1 MNIVTIKRGD
11 TLVLTGVY
19 KQSNGIVMNLT
30 GYVLEI
36 NIINS
41 SDRTVATIK
50 SDNITSN
57 RSVVITDAINGAFTL
72 VVKDTEAFKDDD
84 YYYIDF
90 KAVGSNGY
98 EQTSKALRLK
108 IKNKLV

>member
-1 MNIVTIKRGD
+1 MNSVTIKRGD

-50 SDNITSN
+50 S
-57 RSVVITDAINGAFTL
+57 
-72 VVKDTEAFKDDD
+72 
-84 YYYIDF
+84 
-90 KAVGSNGY
+90 
-98 EQTSKALRLK
+98 
-108 IKNKLV
+108 

>member
-50 SDNITSN
+50 SDNVTSN

-72 VVKDTEAFKDDD
+72 MVKDTEAFKDDD

-98 EQTSKALRLK
+98 EQTSKTLRLK

>member
-1 MNIVTIKRGD
+1 MNTVTIKRGD

-19 KQSNGIVMNLT
+19 KQSNGTVMNLT

-36 NIINS
+36 NILNS
-41 SDRTVATIK
+41 NDRTIATIK
-50 SDNITSN
+50 SNSSTSN
-57 RSVVITDAINGAFTL
+57 RSVVVTDAVNGAFTL
-72 VVKDTEAFKDDD
+72 VVKDTDVLREDD
-84 YYYIDF
+84 YYIDF